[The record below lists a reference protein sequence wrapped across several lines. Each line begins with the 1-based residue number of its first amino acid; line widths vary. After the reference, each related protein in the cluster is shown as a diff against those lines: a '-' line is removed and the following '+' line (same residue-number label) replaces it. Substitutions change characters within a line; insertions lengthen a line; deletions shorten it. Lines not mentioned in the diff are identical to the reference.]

1 MACLEW
7 IDQYGDRDGDGY
19 LEYEKR
25 ATWGLQNQGWK
36 DSHDAIVHP
45 DGTTARPPIALIE
58 VQAYV
63 HDAKARIAELAR
75 VMEDDALADRLEKE
89 ARELKERFNR
99 DFWMDDVGYY
109 ALALD
114 GDKKPVRTI
123 TSNPGH
129 ALWANIA
136 DEDKAR
142 KVAHRL
148 LSSHGGL
155 SSGWGIRTLASGQRP
170 YDPIGYHTGTVWP
183 HDSALIAHG
192 LRRYQ
197 MDREAIHIID
207 QLARAGAF
215 FPLGRFPEL
224 WCGFS
229 ADEVPEPVQY
239 PVACRPQAWAS
250 GAPFLM
256 IRSYGGITAK
266 APEGTLE
273 IIRPRLPAWLPQ
285 VELNGMRVGRARVDL
300 RFTNNDGVTAVEVP
314 RKDQGLEVLIRQ

>member
-1 MACLEW
+1 M
-7 IDQYGDRDGDGY
+7 D
-19 LEYEKR
+19 
-25 ATWGLQNQGWK
+25 
-36 DSHDAIVHP
+36 
-45 DGTTARPPIALIE
+45 
-58 VQAYV
+58 
-63 HDAKARIAELAR
+63 
-75 VMEDDALADRLEKE
+75 DDALADRLEKE
-89 ARELKERFNR
+89 AQELKERFNR
-99 DFWMDDVGYY
+99 DFWMDDLGYY

-114 GDKKPVRTI
+114 ADKSPVRTI

-142 KVAHRL
+142 RVARRL
-148 LSSHGGL
+148 LSPQGGL

-197 MDREAIHIID
+197 MDREAIQIID
-207 QLARAGAF
+207 QVARAGEF

-229 ADEVPEPVQY
+229 AEEVPEPVQY

-273 IIRPRLPAWLPQ
+273 IIRPRLPKWLTE
-285 VELNGMRVGRARVDL
+285 VELNGMRIGRARVDL

-314 RKDQGLEVLIRQ
+314 RKDPGLEVLIRQ